1 MVVCGFETKGKLW
14 LSNSILTPPKQQLF
28 NQIYSRCFKSLSGI
42 SNPTIFICIQM
53 CLFGRERERERGC
66 CAVERIK
73 VVGFDGDRLWW
84 QWLLWVDAT
93 KVNIK
98 FYSLGFY

>member
-1 MVVCGFETKGKLW
+1 LLPLLFQKPKKKKNLHLLDTVIEMVVCGFETKGKLW

-53 CLFGRERERERGC
+53 CLFGRERERE
-66 CAVERIK
+66 
-73 VVGFDGDRLWW
+73 VVVRWRE
-84 QWLLWVDAT
+84 
-93 KVNIK
+93 
-98 FYSLGFY
+98 

>member
-1 MVVCGFETKGKLW
+1 MEMVVCGFETKGKLW

-42 SNPTIFICIQM
+42 SNPTIFILHSDVSIW
-53 CLFGRERERERGC
+53 ERERE
-66 CAVERIK
+66 
-73 VVGFDGDRLWW
+73 VVVWRREYRLWVLTERLWW